1 MKKKR
6 MTRALSLLAA
16 LLMLILTAC
25 GESAENTDA
34 KPDGGTPAAQTPA
47 EQAPA
52 EEETEPD
59 LYADL
64 PTADYGG
71 ADFPL
76 LQYEE
81 TAAATSTIC
90 VEEMNGESVND
101 AIYQRTLN
109 VSDRLG
115 VKIVFDKTSLSD
127 VTSIMSTSI
136 PAGDD
141 YYQAF
146 WQHSTTA
153 VTNFLQKD
161 YVMQLNDIPA
171 FDFSAPWW
179 NRNAMDSIR
188 LNDRIYMAFGDIN
201 YYLFDFQSIIIC
213 NKPFVTNH
221 GMTDPYELV
230 REGEWT
236 IDTFLS
242 MVREGAEDLDGNG
255 QLGDAQ
261 DRVGFTGY
269 KTATELGFT
278 HAADVELFSRGEDG
292 SVVYDGVSEKYYD
305 VVSRYSEV
313 LGDKSFAEHN
323 GDFAGRFRSDLTLF
337 TSFTVGGLSV
347 MRETEFDYYVLP
359 FPKYDAAQENY
370 ISFITNQIQPMM
382 IPITVADTERAGVV
396 LENLCAESHKLVREC
411 YFEEL
416 VNFKY
421 VRDAEAISILRMLYS
436 SDARFEIGHIYNWSG
451 IEGTITAGLTGDAG
465 TFMSTMKKM
474 EKVMAKSMQ
483 KTLDAIS
490 D

>member
-1 MKKKR
+1 MKQR
-6 MTRALSLLAA
+6 NTARALSLLLA
-16 LLMLILTAC
+16 LLLVFAAC

-34 KPDGGTPAAQTPA
+34 PADVGGTDVQTPSA
-47 EQAPA
+47 ETSA

-59 LYADL
+59 LYVNL
-64 PTADYGG
+64 PAADYGG

-81 TAAATSTIC
+81 TSAATSTIC
-90 VEEMNGESVND
+90 VEELNGEAVND

-109 VSDRLG
+109 VNDRFG
-115 VKIVFDKTSLSD
+115 INIVFDKTSLAD
-127 VTSIMSTSI
+127 VTSTMSASI

-141 YYQAF
+141 HYQAF

-153 VTNFLQKD
+153 VTNFLQKG
-161 YVMQLNDIPA
+161 YVLNLNDISG

-179 NRNAMDSIR
+179 NQNAMDSIR
-188 LNDRIYMAFGDIN
+188 LNDRTYMAFGDIN

-213 NKPFVTNH
+213 NKPFVMNH
-221 GMTDPYELV
+221 GMTDPYEFV
-230 REGEWT
+230 QEGEWT
-236 IDTFLS
+236 IDKFLS
-242 MVREGAEDLDGNG
+242 MVKEGAEDLNGNG
-255 QLGDAQ
+255 QLGDAE
-261 DRVGFTGY
+261 DRIGFTGY

-278 HAADVELFSRGEDG
+278 HAADVELFSRGADG
-292 SVVYDGVSEKYYD
+292 SIVYDGVSEKYFD

-313 LGDKSFAEHN
+313 LGDKTLAEHN

-347 MRETEFDYYVLP
+347 MRDTEFDYYVLP
-359 FPKYDAAQENY
+359 FPKYDAEQEKY

-416 VNFKY
+416 VNYKY
-421 VRDAEAISILRMLYS
+421 VRDAEAISILRMLYA
-436 SDARFEIGHIYNWSG
+436 SDARFEIGHIYNWGG
-451 IEGTITAGLTGDAG
+451 IEGTITAGLTGEAG
-465 TFMSTMKKM
+465 TFVSAMTRI

-483 KTLDAIS
+483 KTMDAIS
-490 D
+490 N